1 MNIQALPAIESF
13 TITALLAT
21 AAICL
26 VSVLIAWYTV
36 RSRIQFSQIIL
47 GVFAYVLVMLL
58 ENVFNMISATAGL
71 PTSGMVYALYLT
83 LSIVLSREIVRIV
96 VMKFGLLDR
105 FNDTD
110 AALGFAIGFAGLYLF
125 VCASYYFNL
134 YTAAKEVAE
143 NGVEAF
149 LMNAGTDQE
158 EAYALLEAI
167 TSQTGWEYIFTGLNR
182 AFFLVRELAFSVLV
196 WYGLGKEK
204 MRYYLVLVPV
214 MHFITMLPDSIYGGG
229 LMDSLYLKDV
239 ITFILTGGVIF
250 LAATTYNKHEDQAT
264 HYEVEKLRA
273 RKRK

>member
-1 MNIQALPAIESF
+1 MNIQALPDIESF

-26 VSVLIAWYTV
+26 VAVLIAWYTV
-36 RSRIQFSQIIL
+36 RSRIQVSQIIL
-47 GVFAYVLVMLL
+47 GVFAYVLVMML
-58 ENVFNMISATAGL
+58 ENVFNMLSVTAGL
-71 PTSGMVYALYLT
+71 PTAGIVYALYLT
-83 LSIVLSREIVRIV
+83 LSIVLSREIVRLI
-96 VMKFGLLDR
+96 VMKFGLIDR

-110 AALGFAIGFAGLYLF
+110 SALGFAIGFAGLYLF

-158 EAYALLEAI
+158 EAYALLESI
-167 TSQTGWEYIFTGLNR
+167 TAQSGWEYIFTGVNR
-182 AFFLVRELAFSVLV
+182 AFFLVRELALSVLV
-196 WYGLGKEK
+196 WYGLRKET
-204 MRYYLVLVPV
+204 MRFWLLLAPV
-214 MHFITMLPDSIYGGG
+214 MHYITMLPDGLYGAG
-229 LMDSLYLKDV
+229 LMDSLYVKDV
-239 ITFILTGGVIF
+239 ITFVLTGGVAF
-250 LAATTYNKHEDQAT
+250 LAAMSYNKHEDQAA

>member
-47 GVFAYVLVMLL
+47 GVFAYVLVMML
-58 ENVFNMISATAGL
+58 ENVFSMVSTTAGL
-71 PTSGMVYALYLT
+71 PTSGVVYALYLT
-83 LSIVLSREIVRIV
+83 LSIVLSREIIRFV
-96 VMKFGLLDR
+96 VMKFGLVDR

-110 AALGFAIGFAGLYLF
+110 SALGFAIGFAGLYLF

-158 EAYALLEAI
+158 EAYALLESI
-167 TSQTGWEYIFTGLNR
+167 TSQGGWEYIFTGVNR
-182 AFFLVRELAFSVLV
+182 AFFLVRELALSVLV
-196 WYGLGKEK
+196 WYGIRNEK
-204 MRYYLVLVPV
+204 MRLWLLLAPV
-214 MHFITMLPDSIYGGG
+214 MHFITMLPDGLYGAGI
-229 LMDSLYLKDV
+229 MDNLYVKDV
-239 ITFILTGGVIF
+239 ITFILTGGVTFI
-250 LAATTYNKHEDQAT
+250 AAMEYNKHEDQAA